1 MEEFIDSFVNE
12 AGTLLENLESHLLDL
27 EKEPEDRTSI
37 DSIFRTMHTIKGTA
51 GMFGFSDMQNLA
63 HDLENLFDKVR
74 NSELKVTTPIIDITL
89 EACDLLGALLT
100 KADPGNRI
108 QEIKDRLVE
117 IIGISK
123 DSQVGSNG
131 GSSTVNYNF
140 CILFT
145 PPAEIFERGINPETI
160 ITELSESGRIKV
172 LVHEGETS
180 WEKQKKVKHCQSS
193 WEIYLQTKL
202 PEIDVRNI
210 FMFLD
215 EEDYRIACFEG
226 GLSDSLQE
234 YIDSIARFYPESMDL
249 HSRIANFFSEIANEE
264 TDKVPAA
271 KEDKV
276 LADKNT
282 SRADTSISHFEGD
295 STISIS
301 SNKIDDLLNLVS
313 ELVTTSATLEDY
325 AERIADLN
333 LKEAIANVSK
343 LTKKFRTNALDLRLI
358 PVGSLFNR
366 FNRQVRDLS
375 HSLNKE
381 VNLILDGMD
390 IEIDKSVLKAVESPL
405 MHIIRNSI
413 DHGIEYPEV
422 RIKSGKS
429 RVGTLKISAF
439 YSGASVIIQVHD
451 DGAGINLERVRSTAI
466 LKGYITSQQEVS
478 DRELLDLIM
487 EAGFTTNENVSL
499 VSGRGVGMDVVK
511 RELNEISGSLEI
523 DTEKGL
529 GTSITLKLPTTLSII
544 DTFVVGVD
552 QEKYLLPMLEV
563 EYCYQEKTASL
574 LNQENRCLRYK
585 DELIPFISLR
595 EKFNY
600 ESTTSEHSMVVIVN
614 KYDSRFAIIV
624 DEVIGE
630 QQSVIKNL
638 GEVFVNQPYFS
649 GGNIMTDGKLVL
661 ILDTN
666 YLLIKTKNLFTY
678 ENR

>member
-1 MEEFIDSFVNE
+1 M
-12 AGTLLENLESHLLDL
+12 
-27 EKEPEDRTSI
+27 
-37 DSIFRTMHTIKGTA
+37 
-51 GMFGFSDMQNLA
+51 
-63 HDLENLFDKVR
+63 
-74 NSELKVTTPIIDITL
+74 
-89 EACDLLGALLT
+89 
-100 KADPGNRI
+100 
-108 QEIKDRLVE
+108 
-117 IIGISK
+117 
-123 DSQVGSNG
+123 
-131 GSSTVNYNF
+131 
-140 CILFT
+140 
-145 PPAEIFERGINPETI
+145 
-160 ITELSESGRIKV
+160 
-172 LVHEGETS
+172 
-180 WEKQKKVKHCQSS
+180 
-193 WEIYLQTKL
+193 
-202 PEIDVRNI
+202 
-210 FMFLD
+210 
-215 EEDYRIACFEG
+215 
-226 GLSDSLQE
+226 
-234 YIDSIARFYPESMDL
+234 
-249 HSRIANFFSEIANEE
+249 
-264 TDKVPAA
+264 
-271 KEDKV
+271 
-276 LADKNT
+276 
-282 SRADTSISHFEGD
+282 
-295 STISIS
+295 
-301 SNKIDDLLNLVS
+301 
-313 ELVTTSATLEDY
+313 
-325 AERIADLN
+325 
-333 LKEAIANVSK
+333 SK

-413 DHGIEYPEV
+413 DHGIEYPEA
-422 RIKSGKS
+422 RIKAGKS

-466 LKGYITSQQEVS
+466 LKGYITSQQEIS

-487 EAGFTTNENVSL
+487 EAGFTTSENVSL

-563 EYCYQEKTASL
+563 EYCYQEKTSSL
-574 LNQENRCLRYK
+574 FSQENRCLRYK

-600 ESTTSEHSMVVIVN
+600 KSTSSEHSMVVIVN

-638 GEVFVNQPYFS
+638 GDVFINQPYFS

-666 YLLIKTKNLFTY
+666 YLLIKTKNLYTY